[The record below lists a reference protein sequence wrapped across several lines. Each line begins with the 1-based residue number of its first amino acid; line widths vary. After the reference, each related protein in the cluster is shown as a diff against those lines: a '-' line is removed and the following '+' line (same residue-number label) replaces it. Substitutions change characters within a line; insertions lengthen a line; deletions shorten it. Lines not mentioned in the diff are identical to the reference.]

1 MVYDFGNRLR
11 QLRERRKLTQTQV
24 AVRLNISK
32 SAMSGYE
39 NNIKTPSV
47 DILIELAQLYNVT
60 TDYLL
65 GLDNR
70 EMLYVDGLTSR
81 QKEILNVLLTE
92 FRSERSIYKRD
103 RP

>member
-11 QLRERRKLTQTQV
+11 KLRENRHLTQTQV

-47 DILIELAQLYNVT
+47 DILIQLAQVYNVT

-70 EMLYVDGLTSR
+70 DMLYIDGLTSR
-81 QKEILNVLLTE
+81 QKEILTVLLTE
-92 FRSERSIYKRD
+92 FRTDRSVYKRG
-103 RP
+103 R